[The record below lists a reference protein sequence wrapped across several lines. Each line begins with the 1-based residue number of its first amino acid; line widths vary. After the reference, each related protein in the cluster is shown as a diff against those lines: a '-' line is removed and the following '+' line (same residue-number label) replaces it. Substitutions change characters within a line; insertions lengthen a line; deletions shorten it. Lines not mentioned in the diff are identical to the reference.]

1 MADGHELPSSSKDGK
16 FALDIIDVTAI
27 KLLKELARLV
37 YDGNRFQWNQQF
49 DQLRNFVTNTVHV
62 EGKWRSPGGRAKRF
76 DGRNCDFS
84 MTWYPGKCNSLLFF
98 GTDGKSFKE
107 LLVSILNSDSP
118 KQSKADN
125 DESFA
130 TAARDM
136 VEIVSGV
143 GFPDESFETAS
154 GNSVD
159 SKPSFPTCTCSCKEH
174 ITDLKNVKSDV
185 AILHKQNESI
195 NRVIDST
202 NSIIESMSVILNPA
216 GADNS
221 SISYDLRIETLL
233 SEFSLILKEKNR
245 LERDNIIEEL
255 QYKLCKI
262 EDEYQNMPNEFTY
275 DEYLKQKPSLD
286 KRNYKAVVCD
296 VSGGIVPNNKTVDKL
311 STDNQQ
317 TAGINLRDNK

>member
-27 KLLKELARLV
+27 KLLKEQACLV

-49 DQLRNFVTNTVHV
+49 DQPRNFVTNTVRL

-130 TAARDM
+130 TATRDM
-136 VEIVSGV
+136 VETVSGV
-143 GFPDESFETAS
+143 MFPDESFETAS

-159 SKPSFPTCTCSCKEH
+159 SKPSFPSCTCSCKEH

-185 AILHKQNESI
+185 AILHKQIESI

-202 NSIIESMSVILNPA
+202 NSIIESISVILNPA
-216 GADNS
+216 GADNR

-245 LERDNIIEEL
+245 QLEERDNIIEEL

-262 EDEYQNMPNEFTY
+262 EDQFQNMPNEFTY
-275 DEYLKQKPSLD
+275 D
-286 KRNYKAVVCD
+286 
-296 VSGGIVPNNKTVDKL
+296 
-311 STDNQQ
+311 
-317 TAGINLRDNK
+317 